1 MALREQRMGTKVSR
15 RSKILMLAGVTRKN
29 RHQIT
34 ADIND
39 AVMGVGG
46 WIKSHTLFS
55 NIATTFHFALP
66 PDRLSTLRERMVE
79 LGVRLDEESIAKLD
93 AVSRESGSRADE
105 IAASLNL
112 TFIHTEP
119 DLRRDVPHVPG

>member
-1 MALREQRMGTKVSR
+1 
-15 RSKILMLAGVTRKN
+15 MLAGVTRKN

-34 ADIND
+34 ADVND

-66 PDRLSTLRERMVE
+66 SDRMSMLRERMVE
-79 LGVRLDEESIAKLD
+79 AGVRLDEESNAKHD
-93 AVSRESGSRADE
+93 AMPKEPVSRSDGM
-105 IAASLNL
+105 AASLNL

-119 DLRRDVPHVPG
+119 DLRRDVPRVPG

>member
-1 MALREQRMGTKVSR
+1 
-15 RSKILMLAGVTRKN
+15 MLAGVTRTN
-29 RHQIT
+29 RHQVS

-66 PDRLSTLRERMVE
+66 PDRLSTLRERMIE
-79 LGVRLDEESIAKLD
+79 AGVRLDEESIAKLD
-93 AVSRESGSRADE
+93 AISKEPTSQPDE
-105 IAASLNL
+105 ISASLNL
-112 TFIHTEP
+112 TFIHAEP
-119 DLRRDVPHVPG
+119 DLRRDVPSVPG